1 MKSNDCYTVL
11 SDESVEILQELVDK
25 NVGENVEGVDYRFEF
40 GDDPE
45 YFVEFYI
52 DQNEGNDE
60 YFCTVC
66 QDNHFRIFD
75 AEMEELAENPLE
87 FFEMLAEGIW
97 CVEKTYVDNDRL
109 FASYDFEKVMEYL
122 EDEFDATMYDCD
134 DVQIVRYSD
143 DTYDYCIDT
152 RNITDYVSFGGRSDD
167 E

>member
-60 YFCTVC
+60 YICTVC

-75 AEMEELAENPLE
+75 AE
-87 FFEMLAEGIW
+87 
-97 CVEKTYVDNDRL
+97 
-109 FASYDFEKVMEYL
+109 
-122 EDEFDATMYDCD
+122 
-134 DVQIVRYSD
+134 
-143 DTYDYCIDT
+143 ID
-152 RNITDYVSFGGRSDD
+152 
-167 E
+167 